1 MADPAGRLADPAVEA
16 RLARLDEVL
25 AGLEHT
31 PGPALEA
38 VRLLTEVYGE
48 ALARVLD
55 GADERLGARLAGDE
69 LVGHLM
75 VLHGV
80 HPRPLAER
88 AEDAVERL
96 RPAVRERGG
105 DLTWAGVES
114 GVARVRLD
122 SGSGAKGGCGG
133 GCGGG
138 SADIAAAVREA
149 VLAVAPELTGV
160 EIVPDGEERRAAPA
174 FVPLNTIKRRSVP
187 QEAG

>member
-16 RLARLDEVL
+16 RLSRLDEVL

-80 HPRPLAER
+80 HPQPLAER
-88 AEDAVERL
+88 AERAMERL

-105 DLTWAGVES
+105 DLTWAGVE
-114 GVARVRLD
+114 GEVARVRLD
-122 SGSGAKGGCGG
+122 SGSKGGCGG
-133 GCGGG
+133 GCGSG
-138 SADIAAAVREA
+138 SADISAAVREA
-149 VLAVAPELTGV
+149 VLAVAPELSEV
-160 EIVPDGEERRAAPA
+160 EIVPNGEERKAAPA

>member
-1 MADPAGRLADPAVEA
+1 MADPAGRLSDPAVEA

-25 AGLEHT
+25 AGLEST

-48 ALARVLD
+48 GLARVLD

-75 VLHGV
+75 VLHGI
-80 HPRPLAER
+80 HPLPLADR
-88 AEDAVERL
+88 AARAVELL

-105 DLTWAGVES
+105 DLEWAGVE
-114 GVARVRLD
+114 GEVARVRLD
-122 SGSGAKGGCGG
+122 SGGSGGGCGG

-138 SADIAAAVREA
+138 SADIAAAVRDA
-149 VLAVAPELTGV
+149 VLAVAPELTDV
-160 EIVPDGEERRAAPA
+160 EIVPGGEERGPAPA
-174 FVPLNTIKRRSVP
+174 FVPLDTVRRRPVP

>member
-69 LVGHLM
+69 LIGHLM

-80 HPRPLAER
+80 HPQPLAER
-88 AEDAVERL
+88 AERAMERL

-105 DLTWAGVES
+105 DLTWAGVE
-114 GVARVRLD
+114 GEVARVRLD
-122 SGSGAKGGCGG
+122 SGSKGGCRG
-133 GCGGG
+133 GCGSG
-138 SADIAAAVREA
+138 SADISAAVREA
-149 VLAVAPELTGV
+149 VLAVAPELSEV
-160 EIVPDGEERRAAPA
+160 EIVPDGEERKAAPA